1 MAIEMCK
8 ILVLKGK
15 LPGKPSVLGGCCLR
29 AGRFVC
35 VLSPTSH
42 CLFANSLKNWTRSLI
57 GAPRGSSCS
66 GICIQCTHRPFLIQL
81 SCCPTSWRSA
91 TNWGLGINFRDGHY
105 ISCFIFYIF
114 LFSNFTIDL
123 FTKCA
128 YAQEPVPL
136 QTKSRPTQQ
145 QVHSCTFLYFLGNVF
160 MKKSSQERFA
170 IYTSNGDFLLMSTCA
185 KMLFKKQKINR
196 KCRTTTK
203 TKTWEKIE

>member
-1 MAIEMCK
+1 MMKIWFFEVVMAIEMCK

-29 AGRFVC
+29 AGRFIC

-66 GICIQCTHRPFLIQL
+66 GICIQCTLIQL

-105 ISCFIFYIF
+105 ICFIFYIF
-114 LFSNFTIDL
+114 CSLTSWLTFS
-123 FTKCA
+123 KCA

-145 QVHSCTFLYFLGNVF
+145 QVHSCTFVYFLGNVF

-185 KMLFKKQKINR
+185 KNVI
-196 KCRTTTK
+196 
-203 TKTWEKIE
+203 

>member
-29 AGRFVC
+29 AGRFIC

-105 ISCFIFYIF
+105 ICFIFYIF

-123 FTKCA
+123 FKVCVRPRTSTTADK
-128 YAQEPVPL
+128 V
-136 QTKSRPTQQ
+136 QTYTATS
-145 QVHSCTFLYFLGNVF
+145 TFMHLCVF
-160 MKKSSQERFA
+160 SWQCIHEKIKPREICY

-185 KMLFKKQKINR
+185 KNVI
-196 KCRTTTK
+196 
-203 TKTWEKIE
+203 